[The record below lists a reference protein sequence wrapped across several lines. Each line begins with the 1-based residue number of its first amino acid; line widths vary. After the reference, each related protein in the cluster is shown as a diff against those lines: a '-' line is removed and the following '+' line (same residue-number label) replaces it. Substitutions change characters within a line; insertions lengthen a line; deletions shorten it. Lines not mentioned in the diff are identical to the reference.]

1 MRTRW
6 ITLLAIGALS
16 TMSALAADQPAAPPG
31 GGNTGGARGAGM
43 GGPGGFQGSGM
54 GGPGGV
60 QGRGGMMGLDE
71 TQRQA
76 FQDALQKDIDKL
88 RDLNE
93 KLRAA
98 QKELMQAVLAE
109 TYDDKVVRTKAEAVA
124 AIQVDITL
132 LRGKALATVAPSLKA
147 EQKQQ
152 LIDSPIGTMLLNSG
166 GGGGRPGFQGMG
178 PGGPGGGGFQGGG
191 PGGPPAGGQN
201 RQPGNR

>member
-1 MRTRW
+1 MRTKW

-16 TMSALAADQPAAPPG
+16 TMAALAADQTAAPPG
-31 GGNTGGARGAGM
+31 GGAPGGPRGAGGM
-43 GGPGGFQGSGM
+43 GGPGGF
-54 GGPGGV
+54 

-76 FQDALQKDIDKL
+76 FKDTLQKDNDKV

-109 TYDDKVVRTKAEAVA
+109 TYDEKVVRAKAEAVA

-132 LRGKALATVAPSLKA
+132 FRGKALATVAPSLKA

-152 LIDSPIGTMLLNSG
+152 LIESPIGAMLLNSG

-201 RQPGNR
+201 RQPRER